1 MPDKL
6 SRIYPVRR
14 IGNEVIHLGGQ
25 SLGTTLLDFW
35 SWSSSDLVSN
45 AKRGVL
51 AEFIVANA
59 LGIGLNGVRDEWGAY
74 DLVTPEQVTI
84 KVKSAAYIQS
94 WSQQRLSS
102 IIFHVPKTRGWTA
115 DTNVQE
121 KEFRRQAQ
129 VYVFALLAHKDK
141 STIDPLN
148 VNQWCFFTLP
158 AKVLD
163 GRKRSQHSITLKS
176 LRSLAGTPVSFAELR
191 EAVYLAAREQSAD

>member
-59 LGIGLNGVRDEWGAY
+59 LGIGLNGVRDEWEPY
-74 DLVTPEQVTI
+74 DLVTPEQVTD
-84 KVKSAAYIQS
+84 
-94 WSQQRLSS
+94 
-102 IIFHVPKTRGWTA
+102 RG
-115 DTNVQE
+115 
-121 KEFRRQAQ
+121 
-129 VYVFALLAHKDK
+129 
-141 STIDPLN
+141 
-148 VNQWCFFTLP
+148 
-158 AKVLD
+158 
-163 GRKRSQHSITLKS
+163 
-176 LRSLAGTPVSFAELR
+176 
-191 EAVYLAAREQSAD
+191 